1 MDLGDIDDP
10 ERGAALEQHQ
20 HRERREE
27 GDVEP
32 VARAGGQERT
42 HGDLLIGSSDGGP
55 IPQRPPTGPI
65 GAMHDARV
73 HTGRGPEGSGTG
85 GLPVDPLGKELDSGR
100 RTRRCVMGF
109 KTGLLVGLGVGY
121 VLGTKA
127 GRERYDELKSS
138 WDQFMGNPSVQSVVT
153 KGKEVVE
160 TGKDR
165 GLKAVEKATDNVK
178 DKLDS
183 GKPTTSSSG
192 RSASSSS

>member
-1 MDLGDIDDP
+1 
-10 ERGAALEQHQ
+10 
-20 HRERREE
+20 
-27 GDVEP
+27 
-32 VARAGGQERT
+32 
-42 HGDLLIGSSDGGP
+42 
-55 IPQRPPTGPI
+55 
-65 GAMHDARV
+65 
-73 HTGRGPEGSGTG
+73 
-85 GLPVDPLGKELDSGR
+85 
-100 RTRRCVMGF
+100 MGF

-183 GKPTTSSSG
+183 GGSTTSSSSSG

>member
-1 MDLGDIDDP
+1 
-10 ERGAALEQHQ
+10 
-20 HRERREE
+20 
-27 GDVEP
+27 
-32 VARAGGQERT
+32 
-42 HGDLLIGSSDGGP
+42 
-55 IPQRPPTGPI
+55 
-65 GAMHDARV
+65 
-73 HTGRGPEGSGTG
+73 
-85 GLPVDPLGKELDSGR
+85 
-100 RTRRCVMGF
+100 MGF

-127 GRERYDELKSS
+127 GRERYEELKSS

-183 GKPTTSSSG
+183 GGSTTSSSSSG

>member
-1 MDLGDIDDP
+1 
-10 ERGAALEQHQ
+10 
-20 HRERREE
+20 
-27 GDVEP
+27 
-32 VARAGGQERT
+32 
-42 HGDLLIGSSDGGP
+42 
-55 IPQRPPTGPI
+55 
-65 GAMHDARV
+65 
-73 HTGRGPEGSGTG
+73 
-85 GLPVDPLGKELDSGR
+85 
-100 RTRRCVMGF
+100 MGF

-153 KGKEVVE
+153 KSKEVVE

-183 GKPTTSSSG
+183 GGSSAPSSSSG

>member
-1 MDLGDIDDP
+1 
-10 ERGAALEQHQ
+10 
-20 HRERREE
+20 
-27 GDVEP
+27 
-32 VARAGGQERT
+32 
-42 HGDLLIGSSDGGP
+42 
-55 IPQRPPTGPI
+55 
-65 GAMHDARV
+65 
-73 HTGRGPEGSGTG
+73 
-85 GLPVDPLGKELDSGR
+85 
-100 RTRRCVMGF
+100 MGF

-183 GKPTTSSSG
+183 GGSTAPSSSSG